1 MARIPYP
8 GPEVLTSAEVAPHL
22 EVARTRGAPRPESQA
37 VRAHVPAV
45 LATFAATW
53 DAAFYGGTLD
63 HRIKELARLYVSR
76 TVDCAYCGGQR
87 SELARQQGLDESELD
102 DLLDFASSPRF
113 SERERAALAYA
124 DAIVWDQSR
133 ADDALWE
140 ELHRHFSP
148 AELVELGYF
157 VALTSGQQRWIRTLD
172 LRHLEVL
179 ADTTA
184 GLAMAGAAGE
194 AGPSGDVATG
204 TERDR

>member
-8 GPEVLTSAEVAPHL
+8 DDAVLASPEVAPHL
-22 EVARTRGAPRPESQA
+22 EVARRRGAPRPESQA
-37 VRAHVPAV
+37 VRAHVPTI

-53 DAAFYGGTLD
+53 DAAFYGGSLD

-87 SELARQQGLDESELD
+87 SELARQQGLDEAELD
-102 DLLDFASSPRF
+102 DLLDFATSTRF
-113 SERERAALAYA
+113 SARERAALAYA

-133 ADDALWE
+133 ADDALWA
-140 ELHRHFSP
+140 ELHRCFTP

-172 LRHLEVL
+172 LKHLEVL
-179 ADTTA
+179 ADTAA
-184 GLAMAGAAGE
+184 GLAPAVRGTEGLGAVAAGAGA
-194 AGPSGDVATG
+194 
-204 TERDR
+204 